1 MKTFITD
8 KQTLEDLNI
17 FGKKSGNSVYAL
29 FNQTHTRGGAEVL
42 EQLFQLPLADKD
54 AINRRSAAFRHFQS
68 AQTPFPFSGEWLDVV
83 EKYLED
89 TDERSKLSAQDN
101 TLGRKFNQLLGA
113 DNPFQL
119 ISKGVQAVVAILTA
133 LKQYIATTGAS
144 PLDDDT
150 AQIKPILSEISYD
163 AILSGSP
170 AGKLSYGQTA
180 ALDQLFRFT
189 HGHHLKQL
197 LQYIYQL
204 DVYLTVAR
212 VAATRNFVYATA
224 IDSDTAVAHT
234 TGVYHPLVDKAKGN
248 TLRLTGAQNIFFL
261 TGANMAGKSTLMK
274 SLGISVYL
282 AHMGFPVPATKM
294 EFAVMDG
301 MFTTINLADNLD
313 MGYSH
318 FYAEVNRVK
327 KVALLLEQRKK
338 LFVIF
343 DELFRGTNVKD
354 AYEATVA
361 VTEAFATRS
370 SSLFMISSHILEAGE
385 TLKRSAQL
393 QFACLVTRMKDNK
406 PVYTYTLEP
415 GLSADRH
422 GMIIVREEGI
432 LDLLKESGRETVPGK
447 FVTDKQTLSDLNL
460 LGKYKTT
467 SVFSIFNQTQTA
479 GGEQL
484 LEQLFREPLTDA
496 AAINERSNILS
507 HFGLLELNFPV
518 APDILQQVE
527 DFLKLGSRS
536 RLQTLLQR
544 SRNLAMKYI
553 GLPQELE
560 LVKKG
565 LAALCEFIKAL
576 SGFHL
581 RLKKQAPEHP
591 FLRELSPVIRV
602 FEDPGVTRILE
613 KNGTGNVFELAG
625 NDHLFRNVRLNDLQ
639 TLLKLTYQLDVY
651 LSVAKVCREKKWT
664 YAQALPAA
672 AKQIRLT
679 GFHHPA
685 IQHSITNTLI
695 SSDQQPMIFLTGAN
709 MAGKSTLMKAYGIA
723 VYLAHMGFPVAA
735 EEMIFSVKEGI
746 YTSINVPDNLQE
758 GYSHFYAEVLRVK
771 MIAAEVS
778 RSGNLLVIFDELFKG
793 TNVKDAYDA
802 TLAVTAALIRH
813 PRCVFMISTHITEV
827 GDALTAQIPEPV
839 QFVFLPTIM
848 NGHVPTYPRKLATG
862 ISADRH
868 GMMII
873 ENEGI
878 LDIIRPAVPTT

>member
-17 FGKKSGNSVYAL
+17 FGKKAGNSVYAL
-29 FNQTHTRGGAEVL
+29 FNQTHTRGGAEAL
-42 EQLFQLPLADKD
+42 EQLFQVPLADKE
-54 AINRRSAAFRHFQS
+54 AINRRSATFRHFQS
-68 AQTPFPFSGEWLDVV
+68 AQTPFPFAGEWLDVA

-89 TDERSKLSAQDN
+89 TDERSKLSSQDN

-119 ISKGVQAVVAILTA
+119 LSKGVTATLSILTT
-133 LKQYIATTGAS
+133 LKTYIHTAGAS
-144 PLDDDT
+144 PLDTDT
-150 AQIKPILSEISYD
+150 NRIKPILAGISYE
-163 AILSGSP
+163 AILAGQNP
-170 AGKLSYGQTA
+170 GKLSFEQIA

-189 HGHHLKQL
+189 HGPQLKQL

-204 DVYLTVAR
+204 DVYLTVAN
-212 VAATRNFVYATA
+212 VAAKRNFVYATA
-224 IDSDTAVAHT
+224 LDQHSASAQVE
-234 TGVYHPLVDKAKGN
+234 GVYHPLVDKAKGN
-248 TLRLTGAQNIFFL
+248 TIRLNGEQNVFFL

-274 SLGISVYL
+274 SLGIAVYL
-282 AHMGFPVPATKM
+282 AHMGFPVPAVKM

-327 KVALLLEQRKK
+327 KVAQLLAQKKK

-361 VTEAFATRS
+361 VTEAFATRH

-385 TLKRSAQL
+385 TLKRSPAI
-393 QFACLVTRMKDNK
+393 QFACLTTELRDNK
-406 PVYTYTLEP
+406 PVYTYLLRP

-432 LDLLKESGRETVPGK
+432 LDLLQYPQKSTSQKG
-447 FVTDKQTLSDLNL
+447 FVTDKQTLDDLNL
-460 LGKYKTT
+460 LGKYKHT
-467 SVFSIFNQTQTA
+467 SVFSIFNRTQTS
-479 GGEQL
+479 GGEKL

-496 AAINERSNILS
+496 TAINERSNILF
-507 HFGLLELNFPV
+507 HFSKLSLAFPV
-518 APDILQQVE
+518 DADLLNEAE
-527 DFLKLGSRS
+527 DFLKMGNTGS

-544 SRNLAMKYI
+544 SRNLAMKYM
-553 GLPQELE
+553 GLPKELE
-560 LVKKG
+560 QVKKG
-565 LAALCEFIKAL
+565 LAALCAVIKDL
-576 SGFHL
+576 RDFHL
-581 RLKKQAPEHP
+581 RLKLQAPEHP
-591 FLRELSPVIRV
+591 FLKAFAPAAAVL
-602 FEDPGVTRILE
+602 EDARITGILE
-613 KNGTGNVFELAG
+613 KNATGNLLEIAG
-625 NDHLFRNVRLNDLQ
+625 YDHLFRNVLANDIKALFHIA
-639 TLLKLTYQLDVY
+639 YQLDVY
-651 LSVAKVCREKKWT
+651 LSVAAVGKEKKWH

-672 AKQIRLT
+672 AKEIRLLD
-679 GFHHPA
+679 FHHPA
-685 IQHSITNTLI
+685 IQNGITNSLTANG
-695 SSDQQPMIFLTGAN
+695 DQPLVFLTGAN

-735 EEMIFSVKEGI
+735 KEMIFSVKDGM
-746 YTSINVPDNLQE
+746 YTSINVPDNLKE

-778 RSGNLLVIFDELFKG
+778 RSGNLLIIFDELFKG

-802 TLAVTAALIRH
+802 TLAVTSALAGHRG
-813 PRCVFMISTHITEV
+813 CVFMISTHITEV
-827 GDALTAQIPEPV
+827 GASLKTDLEKEV
-839 QFVFLPTIM
+839 QFVFLPTVM

-878 LDIIRPAVPTT
+878 LDIIRPVATA